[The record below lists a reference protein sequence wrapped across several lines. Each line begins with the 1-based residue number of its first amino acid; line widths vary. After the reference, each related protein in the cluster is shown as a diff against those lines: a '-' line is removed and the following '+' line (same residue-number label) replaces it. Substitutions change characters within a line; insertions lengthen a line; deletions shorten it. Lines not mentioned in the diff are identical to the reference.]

1 MRRFVAM
8 PVAAHVTAALDAAL
22 VPVRA
27 AVPDLRWTEPSGWH
41 VTVAF
46 LRSLPDERLEE
57 LVAAVRPVAAD
68 VRPLVLRLGAPVV
81 FAGAT
86 LVVEVADTP
95 AGATTALGDRVQDA
109 ILAAG
114 LPVERRAVR
123 PHVTLARAPRG
134 GIEPRVVAGV
144 RVAGQVADARVP
156 SSWTAP
162 AIEVWSSS
170 GASHGRGYTL
180 DASVPLLG

>member
-1 MRRFVAM
+1 MRRFVAV
-8 PVAAHVTAALDAAL
+8 PVAEHVTAALDAAM

-46 LRSLPDERLEE
+46 LGSLPDGRVGE
-57 LVAAVRPVAAD
+57 LVAALRPIAAD
-68 VRPLVLRLGAPVV
+68 VRPLVLRLGEPVV
-81 FAGAT
+81 FAAAT

-95 AGATTALGDRVQDA
+95 AGATAALGECVQEA
-109 ILAAG
+109 IDAAG

-123 PHVTLARAPRG
+123 PHVTLARGPRG

-144 RVAGQVADARVP
+144 GVAGQVADARVP

-162 AIEVWSSS
+162 ALEVWSSS
-170 GASHGRGYTL
+170 GASHGRGYAR